1 MHKELQQ
8 KISITNTTGG
18 NWRHLDKSATTTVVV
33 KDDGDKSTI
42 TLTGSEVTEGEKI
55 TITAT
60 VDNAPETDLTITF
73 K

>member
-1 MHKELQQ
+1 MMV
-8 KISITNTTGG
+8 II
-18 NWRHLDKSATTTVVV
+18 
-33 KDDGDKSTI
+33 I